1 MIALMTRCAL
11 HQGHEKEGY
20 LSSLILLFILILL
33 VVCSAFFSASEI
45 GMMSLNRYRLRHLVK
60 EGNKHAIRVSGML
73 ERPDYLLSVVLIGN
87 TLANMIA
94 STIATL
100 LGQRLYGEWGV
111 VWVTSALTL
120 CVLIF
125 AEMAPKTLAAVYP
138 QRISFMVS
146 WLLGVFQRIF
156 APLVW
161 LISGVSNKTL
171 ALFGVSLDALPK
183 DALSREE
190 LRTVLLEAGG
200 LLPVEHKRM
209 LISLL
214 DLEIATV
221 EDIMIPKADLIGLD
235 LDESWHTL
243 LNQLK
248 TAQHTRLPLYRGS
261 IENIEGVVH
270 VRSVLHLAVD
280 EELTLDHLLKVADLP
295 YFVPESTSLN
305 VQILHFR
312 KLKKRSAFV
321 VDEYGELQGLVTMED
336 ILEEVVGEFTT
347 DIAAL
352 SKDIVPLNEG
362 VFLIDA
368 STTVRDL
375 NRSLNWHLPLIGP
388 KTLSGLI
395 IETLGYIPPP
405 ECCLKIDSYGIEV
418 LKVQDNLIRT
428 VKMWDSRLV

>member
-1 MIALMTRCAL
+1 
-11 HQGHEKEGY
+11 
-20 LSSLILLFILILL
+20 LL
-33 VVCSAFFSASEI
+33 VICSAFFSTSEI

-60 EGNKHAIRVSGML
+60 EGNKQALRVSGML

-87 TLANMIA
+87 TLANMVA

-120 CVLIF
+120 IVLVF

-138 QRISFMVS
+138 QRIAFLVS
-146 WLLGVFQRIF
+146 GLLSVFQRIF

-161 LISGVSNKTL
+161 LITGISNKTL
-171 ALFGVSLDALPK
+171 ALFGVSMSAIPK

-209 LISLL
+209 LIGLF
-214 DLEIATV
+214 DLEKATV

-235 LDESWHTL
+235 LEESWHTL

-248 TAQHTRLPLYRGS
+248 TAQHTRLPIYRGS
-261 IENIEGVVH
+261 IEHLEGVVH

-280 EELTLDHLLKVADLP
+280 DELTLECLLKVADAP
-295 YFVPESTSLN
+295 YFVPESTPLN

-352 SKDIVPLNEG
+352 SKDIVPLKDG

-368 STTVRDL
+368 STTIRDL
-375 NRSLNWHLPLIGP
+375 NRSLSWHLPLIGP

-405 ECCLKIDSYGIEV
+405 ECCLKIENYIIEV